1 MDIVR
6 TALSGQAATSFFS
19 EFLGNGQSTLAEFF
33 EWETFE
39 EAENAESGFER
50 TSEDAP
56 DDRRA
61 EEQAASLHGSEQ
73 AR

>member
-1 MDIVR
+1 MKIVR
-6 TALSGQAATSFFS
+6 TALSGQDATSFFS
-19 EFLGNGQSTLAEFF
+19 EFLGNGKSALAEIF
-33 EWETFE
+33 EWEMFE
-39 EAENAESGFER
+39 KAEDAESGFER

-61 EEQAASLHGSEQ
+61 EEQATAFHGSEQ